1 MNTTFKPLPAS
12 LIRSCSTFEKSYI
25 HYNFKGGLSFGLIK
39 FKNLFRSFNL
49 VYKNKAF
56 IDLDYYYYNNTLTLC
71 YYFRGQEKKGVIKT
85 ILINIINQLLI
96 DGLINNDTIF
106 NLSTIR
112 TPPKKLKLYYNKL
125 GFRQYK
131 LDGEKEEDNP
141 YDKKT
146 KTFKYAID
154 MKTRIK
160 NFIKKNKIT

>member
-1 MNTTFKPLPAS
+1 MNKTFNPLPVS
-12 LIRSCSTFEKSYI
+12 LIRSCSTFENSYI

-39 FKNLFRSFNL
+39 FDERFRSFNL
-49 VYKNKAF
+49 IYKNKAY
-56 IDLDYYYYNNTLTLC
+56 IDLDYNYYNDYLELN
-71 YYFRGQEKKGVIKT
+71 YYFRGEEKKGVIKT

-106 NLSTIR
+106 KLSTIR
-112 TPPKKLKLYYNKL
+112 RPPIKLKLYYNKL

-146 KTFKYAID
+146 KSFRYAID
-154 MKTRIK
+154 MKTIIK
-160 NFIKKNKIT
+160 NFIKKNT